1 MVGWAPYFSFTETET
16 DPKQVFV
23 SFKVTPSNDRVL
35 CIYSPSEHST
45 RKQLARGHFFE
56 GLQNYMENKSEENE
70 RKIMLGDVN
79 CTMFKM
85 DRDGGNKTQRLYR
98 CGSNYVCQNSSWIMD
113 LRIYGK
119 ETTKISLSSPTMID
133 LLPRDPG

>member
-1 MVGWAPYFSFTETET
+1 
-16 DPKQVFV
+16 
-23 SFKVTPSNDRVL
+23 
-35 CIYSPSEHST
+35 
-45 RKQLARGHFFE
+45 
-56 GLQNYMENKSEENE
+56 MENKSEENE